1 MIQGHVLSAAAAAL
15 ALALATVAGS
25 LGASASRT
33 DISSNW
39 AGYVAM
45 GLGSTKSTASSAMT
59 YTQVTGQ
66 WVQPH
71 AICKRGIPTSVAI
84 WVGLGGY
91 SETSQALEQAGTSAD
106 CDESGRV
113 TYYIWYELIPADS
126 VNVKVRIAPGDT
138 IVSTV
143 VVNDTDVLVRV
154 NDQTRRVVFA
164 RHLSMSAPDL
174 TSAEWIAEAPSYCS
188 DSGYC
193 PQLPL
198 TRFTKLTFSRAFA
211 TGNDAVGPISSPS
224 WISTALQ
231 LVPRGAHR
239 FFGDRKDPTGV
250 SGAAGAIPSPLS
262 DDGSGFSIT
271 WQANPA
277 LAATV
282 AGATSP

>member
-1 MIQGHVLSAAAAAL
+1 M
-15 ALALATVAGS
+15 
-25 LGASASRT
+25 
-33 DISSNW
+33 
-39 AGYVAM
+39 
-45 GLGSTKSTASSAMT
+45 
-59 YTQVTGQ
+59 
-66 WVQPH
+66 
-71 AICKRGIPTSVAI
+71 
-84 WVGLGGY
+84 
-91 SETSQALEQAGTSAD
+91 
-106 CDESGRV
+106 
-113 TYYIWYELIPADS
+113 
-126 VNVKVRIAPGDT
+126 NVKVRIAPGDT

-154 NDQTRRVVFA
+154 NDQTRGVVFA

-174 TSAEWIAEAPSYCS
+174 SSAEWIAEAPSYCS
-188 DSGYC
+188 DSGFC

-239 FFGDRKDPTGV
+239 FFGDRNDPTGV
-250 SGAAGAIPSPLS
+250 SGAAGAIPSPLA

-282 AGATSP
+282 VGATNP